1 MAPPPRGP
9 VRPESHGKGGVR
21 PGSLR
26 EEDGGARPGSRGHTP
41 DRRTGHSTR
50 SDFQLFCKVF
60 FTLRSDF
67 GIRPSDFQ
75 FLQPP
80 ISDSGASNFASN
92 FGSNFLGALRRG
104 PTRKKIG
111 SKNRIQNWIHFLR
124 AGGPALRG
132 TILEHPFTEF
142 VIKNRFKKSA
152 YRSSGRIPCATYHV
166 MAFVVTAAQK
176 PYRFTATLHD

>member
-1 MAPPPRGP
+1 MQNQAWRHKQTG
-9 VRPESHGKGGVR
+9 SHR
-21 PGSLR
+21 AQHQIRFS
-26 EEDGGARPGSRGHTP
+26 A
-41 DRRTGHSTR
+41 
-50 SDFQLFCKVF
+50 FCKVF

-80 ISDSGASNFASN
+80 ISDYGASNFASN

-111 SKNRIQNWIHFLR
+111 SKNRIQNWIHFLG

-152 YRSSGRIPCATYHV
+152 YRSSGRNPCAKC
-166 MAFVVTAAQK
+166 FIAQLMHGCINLLN
-176 PYRFTATLHD
+176 A